1 MFSRSLMGFAVV
13 AALAGAMTDVAIAGE
28 PVPGEKLDTGL
39 GNLPPYADW
48 HRTPGLAGI
57 ATAEASQIP
66 AAKQD
71 NGLGALP
78 PYSEWHR
85 HPELS
90 RLLPASR
97 RGNVSQR
104 TTPTTGLI
112 AGIRD

>member
-13 AALAGAMTDVAIAGE
+13 AALAGAMTDVAVAGE
-28 PVPGEKLDTGL
+28 PVAGEKLDTGL
-39 GNLPPYADW
+39 GNLPPYAEW
-48 HRTPGLAGI
+48 HRTPGLAVI
-57 ATAEASQIP
+57 AAAGSLGTP

-85 HPELS
+85 HPELA
-90 RLLPASR
+90 RLLLPSQ
-97 RGNVSQR
+97 RGNVSLR
-104 TTPTTGLI
+104 ATPAAGLV